1 MRYRG
6 AYRTAN
12 RPRHRGAFREARSDL
27 PHGFIHTVSGPVVG
41 MTDAAPPLIYLPG
54 VQGDP
59 SLLDRARG
67 HLNAHHRLIEVTYP
81 RPSEWSLA
89 DHARALDDLLD
100 TLELDAAHLLAESFG
115 SLVGLEFGLSR
126 PERVRSL
133 IMVGGFCRPV
143 AEGRAMFARG
153 ALGTLPSSW
162 LERGLQLVASLND
175 AGEDLEDEMGWAA
188 IPRVASQSPR
198 ARKAAANRLAII
210 ARTDFSRRLGEIQF
224 PVRYIGGSAD
234 AVVPVLSEVSLL
246 RRRLNPRSGF
256 QSHIIPLGPHS
267 ILMSDAEQ
275 TARRVRRWVSEIDAA
290 I

>member
-1 MRYRG
+1 MQDRG
-6 AYRTAN
+6 AYRVGL
-12 RPRHRGAFREARSDL
+12 RPGL
-27 PHGFIHTVSGPVVG
+27 PHGFVHTESGPAG
-41 MTDAAPPLIYLPG
+41 GAMDAAPPLVYLPG

-59 SLLDRARG
+59 SLLERARD
-67 HLNAHHRLIEVTYP
+67 HLRAHHRLIEVTYP
-81 RPSEWSLA
+81 RPPEWSLA
-89 DHARALDDLLD
+89 DHARALEDLLD
-100 TLELDAAHLLAESFG
+100 TLELDSAHLLAESFG

-143 AEGRAMFARG
+143 AGGRAMLARG

-162 LERGLQLVASLND
+162 LDRGLQFVASLNE
-175 AGEDLEDEMGWAA
+175 AGEDLEDELGWAA

-198 ARKAAANRLAII
+198 GRRAAANRLAII
-210 ARTDFSRRLGEIQF
+210 GRTDFSRRLGEIRF

-234 AVVPVLSEVSLL
+234 AVVPVLGEVGLL

-267 ILMSDAEQ
+267 ILMSEAAQ
-275 TARRVRRWVSEIDAA
+275 TAGRVRRWVSEIEAA
-290 I
+290 SA